1 MRLLK
6 KVLSYTIAI
15 LLGIVLLFCAFFFKK
30 DIPATELYK
39 AYTNKQSKFV
49 ELMGMNVHYRDEGN
63 ANDSLPL
70 VFIHGTSSSL
80 HTWDEVTKQLQS
92 QKRIIRFDLPGFGL
106 TGPQPNADYSFT
118 AYENF
123 VDSLLQYLKISR
135 CIIAGNSLGG
145 GIAWRYAL
153 HHPEKVKKL
162 IAVDA
167 SGFPAINAKGN
178 IGFTIAQTPGLKHII
193 KYITPRFLVAKSL
206 RQSYGNTEKVTD
218 SLIERYYA
226 LTLRTGNRQALID
239 RMQFGF
245 PNESTLIP
253 QIQQPS
259 LIIWGDLDR
268 IIPVA
273 NAYQFKQAIR
283 NSQLYIIKGS
293 GHVPMEENP
302 EFVAERIAS
311 FIQ

>member
-6 KVLSYTIAI
+6 KIIGYSIACI
-15 LLGIVLLFCAFFFKK
+15 LGIVLLFCIIFFKK
-30 DIPATELYK
+30 DIPVTELYK
-39 AYTNKQSKFV
+39 TYTSQASKFV
-49 ELMGMNVHYRDEGN
+49 EIMGMNVHYRDEGN
-63 ANDSLPL
+63 VNDSLPL

-80 HTWDEVTKQLQS
+80 HTWDAVTSLLQS

-106 TGPQPNADYSFT
+106 TGPQPKADYSFD

-123 VDSLLQYLKISR
+123 VDSVLRYLKISR

-153 HHPEKVKKL
+153 HHPLQVKKI
-162 IAVDA
+162 IAIDA
-167 SGFPAINAKGN
+167 SGFPAIGAKGN
-178 IGFTIAQTPGLKHII
+178 IGFTIARTPVLKHFI
-193 KYITPRFLVAKSL
+193 KYVTPRFLVAKSL
-206 RQSYGNTEKVTD
+206 QQSYGDASKITD
-218 SLIERYYA
+218 SLVERYYA
-226 LTLRTGNRQALID
+226 LTLRSGNRQALID

-245 PNESTLIP
+245 PNESALIS

-268 IIPVA
+268 LIPVR

-283 NSQLYIIKGS
+283 NSELMIIKGS

-302 EFVAERIAS
+302 AVVAERIKS
-311 FIQ
+311 FAQ